1 MRAKLQ
7 RAERLL
13 ARGEGIALVAL
24 LAVMVTLAFAQV
36 VLRHFGAGLLWG
48 ETLLKQLV
56 MWTGFLGA
64 ALAAESEKHFAW
76 EAANL
81 GTPPSWKTPVC
92 GQVPLMLSST
102 ASRPTNSSRPEVS
115 TTSGARYGLARSA
128 ALCSAVWSAWV
139 NASAARRRF
148 SFESITNP
156 LLQFLSDRG
165 LPRFWISA
173 RGVARLQQP

>member
-1 MRAKLQ
+1 VRARLR

-13 ARGEGIALVAL
+13 ARGEGLALVAL

-76 EAANL
+76 EAAHL
-81 GTPPSWKTPVC
+81 GTPRSWKEPLRLLASLAAAAVCALLLQAAWSYAADDRATGAVLTNIGSVSIPSWI
-92 GQVPLMLSST
+92 
-102 ASRPTNSSRPEVS
+102 
-115 TTSGARYGLARSA
+115 A
-128 ALCSAVWSAWV
+128 AAGIPGGFALLLIHLLFK
-139 NASAARRRF
+139 AADAICVMGG
-148 SFESITNP
+148 E
-156 LLQFLSDRG
+156 
-165 LPRFWISA
+165 
-173 RGVARLQQP
+173 